1 MKSHSLRLE
10 SLVDKQ
16 IRKCYKHASKKTPCG
31 HVNNLSIYK
40 KPEGIMK
47 EITIIVKT
55 FEEIIAELKE
65 VLSKLGTSLIG
76 DELLPM

>member
-1 MKSHSLRLE
+1 MR
-10 SLVDKQ
+10 
-16 IRKCYKHASKKTPCG
+16 R
-31 HVNNLSIYK
+31 
-40 KPEGIMK
+40 
-47 EITIIVKT
+47 ITIIVKT